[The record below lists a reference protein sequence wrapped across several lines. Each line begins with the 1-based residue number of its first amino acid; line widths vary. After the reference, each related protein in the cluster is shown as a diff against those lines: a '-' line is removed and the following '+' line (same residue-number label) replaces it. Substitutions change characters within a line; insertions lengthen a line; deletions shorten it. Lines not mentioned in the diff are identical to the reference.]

1 MVSAQLFPSLSGAIL
16 GLLILVTLT
25 WNAPME
31 AIAVLMAA
39 EGNAWIPIK
48 ILLEHKVRDWQFT
61 YTFSPKLLD
70 IYE

>member
-25 WNAPME
+25 WNVPME

-39 EGNAWIPIK
+39 EGNAWIPMT
-48 ILLEHKVRDWQFT
+48 ILLEHKVRD
-61 YTFSPKLLD
+61 
-70 IYE
+70 

>member
-1 MVSAQLFPSLSGAIL
+1 MVSAQLFPPLSGAIL

-48 ILLEHKVRDWQFT
+48 ILLEHKVRD
-61 YTFSPKLLD
+61 
-70 IYE
+70 